1 MAAEISLTYKEDKNC
16 EAECHQISEAL
27 NVKARV
33 IFPACCCSPHT
44 VKQQC
49 QGRAQRRLHRKRAA
63 AVPGAQPSTG
73 LSFLSFNLVPFHART
88 CNAIVSIKLWEGSRE
103 LSEFRVASCGVYF
116 LQTLPLVNFSYWRLG
131 LKVLNDLTL
140 NYGEE
145 TI

>member
-1 MAAEISLTYKEDKNC
+1 MPPKK
-16 EAECHQISEAL
+16 ISEAL
-27 NVKARV
+27 NAKARV

-44 VKQQC
+44 VKQC
-49 QGRAQRRLHRKRAA
+49 QRRAQRRRHRKRAA
-63 AVPGAQPSTG
+63 AVPGAQLSTG

-88 CNAIVSIKLWEGSRE
+88 CNAIVSVKLWEGSRE
-103 LSEFRVASCGVYF
+103 SSDFRVASCGVYF

-140 NYGEE
+140 NCGEG